1 MDTKQLQEKRTPVAY
16 FKISRSDGA
25 DLGWVGYCEAIGES
39 MIPAVMHP
47 GGAKGAEAR
56 SLFDKPKVI
65 GVHNGMGYVP
75 YSWIRSVIKD
85 AGYLD
90 AVDNMNNAALEAQKQ
105 ISEADDGEVKPT
117 ILKPR
122 A

>member
-1 MDTKQLQEKRTPVAY
+1 MSKLDQRRTPVVY

-25 DLGWVGYCEAIGES
+25 DLGWVGYCEAIDES
-39 MIPAVMHP
+39 MIPALMHP
-47 GGAKGAEAR
+47 EGEKGAEKR

-65 GVHNGMGYVP
+65 GVHNGSAYVP

-90 AVDNMNNAALEAQKQ
+90 AVDNMNNAALEAHKQ
-105 ISEADDGEVKPT
+105 TQTQGNANDGKPVA
-117 ILKPR
+117 LRPR
-122 A
+122 SR